1 MSDEYETHDAFM
13 KRMMKEDSAKKSL
26 SEIELLKKDM
36 AQLTEAYYSAIK
48 ELKN

>member
-36 AQLTEAYYSAIK
+36 AQLKGDQLCI
-48 ELKN
+48 